1 MTWLGGQNWIDSN
14 DILTFEYNYV
24 CSVYNFSLYVY
35 ISNIIFEM
43 KNLFKDVKKQ
53 VISLWASRYRYISP
67 KYIFEGKTQK
77 KCKAIYFHYIN
88 RNYIRYMILQRK
100 NLKTQM
106 YLQGYGRLSW
116 EVPLRQQERNK
127 KNIEILFFRNK

>member
-24 CSVYNFSLYVY
+24 YNFSLYVC

-53 VISLWASRYRYISP
+53 VISLWASSSVQNTFLRV
-67 KYIFEGKTQK
+67 KQK

-127 KNIEILFFRNK
+127 KKHWNSFFQE